1 MSNVDKDVLE
11 TVANATPAITVSSL
25 NIFGLPLNDWV
36 YVLTI
41 LYTFIGICTMIKK
54 HWINP
59 WLENKRIIKEE
70 NTNNH
75 EV

>member
-1 MSNVDKDVLE
+1 MPNVDKDVLE

-25 NIFGLPLNDWV
+25 IIFGLPLNDWV

-41 LYTFIGICTMIKK
+41 VYTFIGICTMIKK

-59 WLENKRIIKEE
+59 WLEKRQLRKDK
-70 NTNNH
+70 NN

>member
-25 NIFGLPLNDWV
+25 IIFGLPLNDWV

-41 LYTFIGICTMIKK
+41 VYTFIGICTMIKK

-59 WLENKRIIKEE
+59 LLEKRQLRKDK
-70 NTNNH
+70 NN

>member
-1 MSNVDKDVLE
+1 MSNVDKDALE

-25 NIFGLPLNDWV
+25 IIFGLPLSDWV

-54 HWINP
+54 HWVDP
-59 WLENKRIIKEE
+59 WLENKRLKGKDE
-70 NTNNH
+70 NN

>member
-25 NIFGLPLNDWV
+25 IIFGLPLSDWV

-54 HWINP
+54 HWVDP
-59 WLENKRIIKEE
+59 WLENKRLRKDE
-70 NTNNH
+70 NN

>member
-1 MSNVDKDVLE
+1 MPNVDKDVLE
-11 TVANATPAITVSSL
+11 TVVNATPAITVSSL
-25 NIFGLPLNDWV
+25 IIFGLPLNDWV

-59 WLENKRIIKEE
+59 WLENRRIIKEE

>member
-1 MSNVDKDVLE
+1 MANVDKDVLE

-25 NIFGLPLNDWV
+25 IIFGLPLSDWV

-75 EV
+75 EI

>member
-1 MSNVDKDVLE
+1 MPNVDKDVLE

-25 NIFGLPLNDWV
+25 IIFGLPLNDWV

-59 WLENKRIIKEE
+59 WLEKRQLRKDK
-70 NTNNH
+70 NN